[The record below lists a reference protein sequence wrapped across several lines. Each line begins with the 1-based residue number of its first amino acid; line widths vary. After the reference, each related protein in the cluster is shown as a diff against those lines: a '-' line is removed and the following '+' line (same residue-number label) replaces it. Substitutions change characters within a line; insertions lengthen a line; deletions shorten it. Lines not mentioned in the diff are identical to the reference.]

1 MSVRY
6 VLTPETLAHV
16 DEIGA
21 YIAQHG
27 VDAALK
33 VYDALEEAFELLAER
48 PGIGHVRE
56 DLTDRPL
63 KFWSV
68 YSYLVVYDPE
78 SRPLTIVAVLHGARD
93 VEQLLKTK

>member
-1 MSVRY
+1 M
-6 VLTPETLAHV
+6 HV

-21 YIAQHG
+21 HVAQHS

-33 VYDALEEAFELLAER
+33 VNDALEEAFELLAER

-56 DLTDRPL
+56 DLTNRRL
-63 KFWSV
+63 KFWTV
-68 YSYLVVYDPE
+68 YSYLVVYDPD

-93 VEQLLKTK
+93 VELLLKRK

>member
-6 VLTPETLAHV
+6 VLTPEAQAHV

-21 YIAQHG
+21 YIAQHS

-33 VYDALEEAFELLAER
+33 VYAALEEGFELLAER
-48 PGIGHVRE
+48 PGIGHMRE
-56 DLTDRPL
+56 DLTDRRL
-63 KFWSV
+63 KFWTV
-68 YSYLVVYDPE
+68 CSYLVVYDPD

-93 VEQLLKTK
+93 VALVLKRK